1 MGFPGPNSNCH
12 DLLKV
17 LGSNHAKLLHSWD
30 SGQGLSKHSDS
41 ANQKVLQ
48 KKENLIYNNAHKEFA
63 MNISND
69 IEPLRTPERHRTIQ
83 TKTCLIVSGHNALRC
98 KGNNNNHYYRSKNCN
113 KHPLIS
119 LKNPSRDACQAQNNP
134 KEEISVAQRT
144 PKKLLQSEQVAQI
157 LTMMSSVIYCLISWE
172 TLGPKLASDH
182 LHWYLPWWELR
193 RPSQSK

>member
-1 MGFPGPNSNCH
+1 MLNFFIH
-12 DLLKV
+12 ET
-17 LGSNHAKLLHSWD
+17 
-30 SGQGLSKHSDS
+30 QGRAFRNTVTVRTRKSCK
-41 ANQKVLQ
+41 

>member
-1 MGFPGPNSNCH
+1 MRLRAGPFETQWQCEPESP
-12 DLLKV
+12 
-17 LGSNHAKLLHSWD
+17 AK
-30 SGQGLSKHSDS
+30 
-41 ANQKVLQ
+41 
-48 KKENLIYNNAHKEFA
+48 KKENLIYNTAHKEFA